1 MASCTSLIWF
11 NLYRVAGNP
20 DTDPKMII
28 PENPDTD
35 PKMPIKDD
43 DGTGSKIIIPDQE
56 PFTEPGASADE

>member
-1 MASCTSLIWF
+1 
-11 NLYRVAGNP
+11 
-20 DTDPKMII
+20 MII